1 MLERFNLICYHIC
14 MRCKLSQDS
23 LVVLFLALDNAGYS
37 IAQLASTLNINP
49 RTIRDWRRG
58 KFTIPEGSLN
68 TLIKLSGINNK
79 NLEIEV
85 LPAWWHSQDSGRAGG
100 KIYISKYGAPGTQ
113 KSRKSGGIASYNKRR
128 GDENDIYA
136 RNQINKPQNSY
147 DLAEFI
153 GLMIGD
159 GSISP
164 YQISI
169 TLDGKTDVEYAN
181 YVISLVNSLFGVV
194 PQYRQRV
201 NKNCIIIGASSINL
215 VNFLTQKGL
224 PLGDKLRNGLHIPE
238 WIKKDES
245 YSKACLRGIFDTDG
259 SIFQETHMIKNKKY
273 SYCKMSFVSASPPLL
288 VDINMLLNCLD
299 IKSKIRG
306 SRAVCIESFE
316 EIQKYFIIV
325 GSSNPKHNRRFVD
338 FGGVG

>member
-1 MLERFNLICYHIC
+1 
-14 MRCKLSQDS
+14 MRCKLSQSS
-23 LVVLFLALDNAGYS
+23 LDILFLALDNIGYS
-37 IAQLASTLNINP
+37 ITQLAGILNINP

-58 KFTIPEGSLN
+58 KFTVPEDSLN
-68 TLIKLSGINNK
+68 TLIELSGVDSK

-85 LPAWWHSQDSGRAGG
+85 LPTWWHSQDAGRAGG
-100 KIYISKYGAPGTQ
+100 KIYVAKYGAPGTQ
-113 KSRKSGGIASYNKRR
+113 QSRKSGGIASYNKRS

-136 RNQINKPQNSY
+136 RNQINKPLNSY

-159 GSISP
+159 GSIGP

-169 TLDGKTDVEYAN
+169 TLDGKTDVEYSE
-181 YVISLVNSLFGVV
+181 YVVSVINSLFGVA
-194 PQYRQRV
+194 PQYRQRI
-201 NKNCIIIGASSINL
+201 NKNCIIIEVSSINL
-215 VNFLTQKGL
+215 VAFLTHKGL
-224 PLGDKLRNGLHIPE
+224 PLGDKLRNGLCIPG

-245 YSKACLRGIFDTDG
+245 YSRACLRGIFDTDG
-259 SIFQETHMIKNKKY
+259 SIFQETHTIKNRKY
-273 SYCKMSFVSASPPLL
+273 SYCRMSFVSASCPLL
-288 VDINMLLNCLD
+288 GDINALLNCLN

-306 SRAVCIESFE
+306 NRAVCIESFE